1 MPTLSDGWLSGFTD
15 AEGCFYV
22 SIVKQKAKLTIIGSI
37 PKLPFFCLCKNQ
49 RQKGELAPP
58 SIPPVTPKLPLAFAY
73 PLRGAKERQKGAG

>member
-49 RQKGELAPP
+49 RQKGELAPLY
-58 SIPPVTPKLPLAFAY
+58 PPCHPQASFGFCLP
-73 PLRGAKERQKGAG
+73 PPGRKRKAKGG